1 MAITT
6 ASQSTH
12 QPHQSAA
19 EPIVQV
25 RGLSKDFQLGDQW
38 VHALKG
44 ADLDI
49 PAGQFIAIMGPS
61 GSGKS
66 TLLYMLGGLD
76 RPSEGEIVVAG
87 NALDAMSSDDLA
99 TFRRETIGFIFQAFH
114 LVPTLNALENVALP
128 GVFAGTDRDSRE
140 SRALR
145 ILSALGMS
153 DRIDHRPNQLS
164 GGQQQRVAIARA
176 LFNDPPIIMA
186 DEPTGALDSKT
197 GQTVMR
203 MLRFLC
209 RKQGKTIIV
218 VTHDPTVA
226 SYADRMISLRDGDII
241 EDRMVH
247 HERKSKPRPVFNGW
261 RLAEEALVEE
271 AEYTDEESQTFVTL

>member
-1 MAITT
+1 MAITP
-6 ASQSTH
+6 SPQ
-12 QPHQSAA
+12 AA
-19 EPIVQV
+19 PPIVQV
-25 RGLSKDFQLGDQW
+25 NGLCKDFQLGDQW

-44 ADLDI
+44 VDLTI
-49 PAGQFIAIMGPS
+49 PMGQFVAIMGPS

-76 RPSEGEIVVAG
+76 HASEGEIVVAG
-87 NALDAMSSDDLA
+87 NPLDKMNGEDLA

-114 LVPTLNALENVALP
+114 LVPTLTALENVALP
-128 GVFAGTDRDSRE
+128 GVFLGADREMRE
-140 SRALR
+140 TRALR
-145 ILSALGMS
+145 ILTALGME
-153 DRIDHRPNQLS
+153 DRLEHRPHQLS

-209 RKQGKTIIV
+209 RQQGKTIIV
-218 VTHDPTVA
+218 VTHDPNVA
-226 SYADRMISLRDGDII
+226 GYADRKIGLQDGHII
-241 EDRMVH
+241 EDSLIRH
-247 HERKSKPRPVFNGW
+247 TRNIPPPVVNGW
-261 RLAEEALVEE
+261 SAVEEAIVEE
-271 AEYTDEESQTFVTL
+271 AEYVE